1 MKKVVFGLM
10 ILLMMAFQCESPE
23 EEYGPEGHWY
33 IKNQTDNVLRV
44 SISGPRRLVNGGF
57 VLPDD
62 SVEIHD
68 NWWAWVMDRS
78 PSFRD
83 FSVVDSISI
92 YDYDDGVELQKWIRA
107 ESEPGQYD
115 IFDESQW
122 SHYVTNYR
130 ENFIW
135 TFSVSNGDSNR

>member
-1 MKKVVFGLM
+1 M
-10 ILLMMAFQCESPE
+10 
-23 EEYGPEGHWY
+23 
-33 IKNQTDNVLRV
+33 
-44 SISGPRRLVNGGF
+44 NGGF

-83 FSVVDSISI
+83 FSVVESISI
-92 YDYDDGVELQKWIRA
+92 YDYDDGVVLQKWIRA

-115 IFDESQW
+115 IFDRSLW
-122 SHYVTNYR
+122 AYYVTRLSSRFTWVFNITD
-130 ENFIW
+130 EDIA
-135 TFSVSNGDSNR
+135 TEVL